1 MQKTIKELEL
11 LIIGAGAAGLSAGIY
26 AAMLKVDTLILEDQ
40 LIGGQILDAYS
51 VENYPGFISTTG
63 AELMDIMHQ
72 QAEKQGA
79 KVDEFDTIISVKLTD
94 NEKIVETDSYIYK
107 PKAVIIAAGMKRRT
121 LPLPEETKFKSKG
134 VHYCELCDG
143 HLYEGKKIVVV
154 GGGRAGVGAAISLTR
169 YAQEIILIHHRDTLQ
184 AEAKVIDQLLANPKI
199 KVMYNTE
206 IVTLQGDKHL
216 EQVVVENNQTK
227 EQTTL
232 EVPGMFVFIGWIPR
246 TDMYAPYLD
255 LDSQGNIIAGE
266 DCQTKV
272 AGVFVAGDVRSKKIR
287 QLTTAVSDGTV
298 AALNAEEYLGELKNS
313 K

>member
-1 MQKTIKELEL
+1 MQKPIKELEL

-51 VENYPGFISTTG
+51 VENYPGFINTTG
-63 AELMDIMHQ
+63 AELMEIMHQ

-79 KVDEFDTIISVKLTD
+79 KVDEFDTILSVKLTD
-94 NEKIVETDSYIYK
+94 TDKIIETDSFIYK

-143 HLYEGKKIVVV
+143 HLYEGKKIMVV

-169 YAQEIILIHHRDTLQ
+169 YASEVLLIHHGPSLQ
-184 AEAKVIDQLLANPKI
+184 AEAKVQDELLANAKI
-199 KVMYNTE
+199 KVLYNMQV
-206 IVTLQGDKHL
+206 VTLQGEQNL
-216 EQVVVENNQTK
+216 ERVVLENVNTK
-227 EQTTL
+227 EQTTI

-246 TDMYAPYLD
+246 TDMYSPYIE
-255 LDSQGNIIAGE
+255 LDSYGNIVAGE

-272 AGVFVAGDVRSKKIR
+272 AGVFAAGDVRSKKIR

-298 AALNAEEYLGELKNS
+298 AAINGEEYLKNLKYS
-313 K
+313 R

>member
-1 MQKTIKELEL
+1 MQKPIKELEL

-51 VENYPGFISTTG
+51 VENYPGFINTSG
-63 AELMDIMHQ
+63 AELMGIMHQ

-79 KVDEFDTIISVKLTD
+79 KIDEFDTISSVKLTD
-94 NEKIVETDSYIYK
+94 LEKIIETDSFIYK

-143 HLYEGKKIVVV
+143 HLYEGKKIMVV

-169 YAQEIILIHHRDTLQ
+169 YASEVILVHHRDTLQ
-184 AEAKVIDQLLANPKI
+184 AEAKVQDELLANPKI
-199 KVMYNTE
+199 KVMYNNQILE
-206 IVTLQGDKHL
+206 LQGDKHL
-216 EQVVVENNQTK
+216 ERVVLENTQTK
-227 EQTTL
+227 EQTIV

-246 TDMYAPYLD
+246 TDMYAPYID
-255 LDSQGNIIAGE
+255 LDKYGNIIAGE

-272 AGVFVAGDVRSKKIR
+272 AGVLVAGDVRSKKIR

-298 AALNAEEYLGELKNS
+298 AAINAEEYIKDLKN
-313 K
+313 KK